1 MTITST
7 KAWKHYMLICRS
19 LEYNDIPYLRDDN
32 SLCVRCRISGRD
44 NEMQFLF
51 SVDPSKMLINL
62 YSPLDISVSAKS
74 SAEAALA
81 LCIIN
86 NRLSHGCFYL
96 DVDDKLLYFRMT
108 TSFYET
114 DLNGMLFEYML
125 SAAAD
130 TIEEYSSEIQKLICI
145 SDESAA

>member
-19 LEYNDIPYLRDDN
+19 LEYNDIPYIKDDN
-32 SLCVRCRISGRD
+32 TLCVRCRICGRD
-44 NEMQFLF
+44 GDLQFLY
-51 SVDPSKMLINL
+51 SEKKKKM
-62 YSPLDISVSAKS
+62 PAD
-74 SAEAALA
+74 AALA
-81 LCIIN
+81 VCLIN
-86 NRLSHGCFYL
+86 NRLSNGCFYL
-96 DVDDKLLYFRMT
+96 DMDDRLLYFRMT

-130 TIEEYSSEIQKLICI
+130 TIEEYSPEIETLLCI
-145 SDESAA
+145 SGEGAA

>member
-19 LEYNDIPYLRDDN
+19 LEYNDIPYIKDDN
-32 SLCVRCRISGRD
+32 TLCVRCRICGRD
-44 NEMQFLF
+44 GDLQFLY

-62 YSPLDISVSAKS
+62 YSPLNISFDTKNSAD
-74 SAEAALA
+74 AALA
-81 LCIIN
+81 VCLIN
-86 NRLSHGCFYL
+86 NRLSNGFFYL
-96 DVDDKLLYFRMT
+96 DMDDRLLYFRMT

-130 TIEEYSSEIQKLICI
+130 TIEEYSPEIETLLCI
-145 SDESAA
+145 SGEGAA